1 MLGEDRGAVVDLVD
15 FVGDDVVVPLG
26 ISLLGQVE
34 REFIAKFVEHRI
46 DLLLVLVPLLVE
58 MKLRLALGDV
68 VVLGV
73 ERFVVIRVLLGLVE
87 VVLLVLFGLVEVI
100 FRWLRNNFLFWLI
113 FVDGRKLW
121 LIRQWKKRNLW

>member
-15 FVGDDVVVPLG
+15 LVGDDVVVPLG

-46 DLLLVLVPLLVE
+46 DLLLVLVPLLIE
-58 MKLRLALGDV
+58 MKLRLTFGDV

>member
-15 FVGDDVVVPLG
+15 LVGDDVVVPLR

-58 MKLRLALGDV
+58 MKLRLAFGDV

-73 ERFVVIRVLLGLVE
+73 ERFVVVRVLLGLVE